1 MPIYHERKVLFVYF
15 KKILLQIDTRSI
27 LFEKNTIS
35 PCAAHLC
42 SGFRPWLRPIP
53 RTPGVTKSRL
63 TPLSHGLT
71 KPYLHPNKLLL
82 LPRRCR
88 CRGLS
93 SAARGQGGRERVG
106 TPILNFS
113 HDDAYRAP
121 CLLCRNRTR
130 RRRPVPTQDAPCSLC
145 RSDDRGPRRAAS
157 TPVVTEDLQSSA
169 PLYGH

>member
-1 MPIYHERKVLFVYF
+1 MREKYYLFTLKKNTVEAVVHRKIRDQYYSR
-15 KKILLQIDTRSI
+15 KILFHLALPTFVPGSGPGWGRS
-27 LFEKNTIS
+27 
-35 PCAAHLC
+35 
-42 SGFRPWLRPIP
+42 
-53 RTPGVTKSRL
+53 PGVTKSRL

-145 RSDDRGPRRAAS
+145 RSDDRAALRAAS
-157 TPVVTEDLQSSA
+157 TPVVTEDLQPSA